1 MMVMIATFGRLLGHT
16 EQMTSGWDRLGTSL
30 RALRSYALT
39 AAVLAGAAA
48 WPGPAQAKTSPPH
61 PAPLV
66 LTGAK
71 GRVTVGFGPDKANP
85 SGDGVVMAADQVGAL
100 RGGGVLLGD
109 NYRLGAKE
117 LDLVALKADG
127 SLRRSFGDGGLLQ
140 VPGLGLYSVIK
151 IVGEPDGGALVLAV
165 NQNKVS
171 GPDPVALVR
180 VSATG
185 GLDGAFAGGGV
196 DRLAGLSGPADV
208 ALQPDGS
215 IVLAS
220 TANANTTNP
229 GVVVTRLSAD
239 GAPMPEFGSG
249 GSVSLS
255 PADEQAVAV
264 AVAPGGDILVL
275 GNPVKLGQPIM
286 LAALTQSG
294 ALDTSF
300 NGGVPIV
307 TGADA
312 ASSLPQ
318 SADQQLLIQP
328 SGRIELLYSPTKVY
342 FTEPAVSHELFIAAY
357 TSAGAP
363 DTSFGDAG
371 TLELTLGEEVG
382 LPAGEV
388 PGTVASLLPASGE
401 DTLALLPTGSDRPKV
416 VRLLADGQPDP
427 SFGGAAGEAL
437 NLGFGG
443 LTTGDSASGGDD
455 FGETAAELEN
465 GTIVLPGTVELA
477 FFNGGGS
484 GNSNTFVTHDA
495 VGALT
500 AELQRDAAFGENY
513 APLHMKVRLSG
524 VRKHS
529 VVVRLA
535 PSQAAAASVRVT
547 AGGTLIANGS
557 KILLYDERSRQHAI
571 PLTRSGARRL
581 RRGGK
586 VRVRITVT
594 ATALDGQTRTFRVVS
609 TMIP

>member
-1 MMVMIATFGRLLGHT
+1 M
-16 EQMTSGWDRLGTSL
+16 
-30 RALRSYALT
+30 
-39 AAVLAGAAA
+39 
-48 WPGPAQAKTSPPH
+48 
-61 PAPLV
+61 
-66 LTGAK
+66 
-71 GRVTVGFGPDKANP
+71 TVGFGPDRANP
-85 SGDGVVMAADQVGAL
+85 AGDGAVTAADQVGAL

-127 SLRRSFGDGGLLQ
+127 SLRRSFGAGGLLQ

-151 IVGEPDGGALVLAV
+151 IAGEPDGGALVLAV

-180 VSATG
+180 VTARG
-185 GLDGAFAGGGV
+185 ALDSAFAGGGV
-196 DRLAGLSGPADV
+196 DRLAGLSGPADM
-208 ALQPDGS
+208 ALESDGS

-229 GVVVTRLSAD
+229 SVVVTRLSAD
-239 GAPMPEFGSG
+239 GAPTPEFGGG

-255 PADEQAVAV
+255 PADEQAVSV
-264 AVAPGGDILVL
+264 ASAPDGDILVL

-294 ALDTSF
+294 ALDPSF
-300 NGGVPIV
+300 NGGVPLV

-312 ASSLPQ
+312 GSSLPQ

-328 SGRIELLYSPTKVY
+328 SGRIELLYSPTRVY

-357 TSAGAP
+357 TPTGTP
-363 DTSFGDAG
+363 DTSFGNAG

-382 LPAGEV
+382 LPVGEV
-388 PGTVASLLPASGE
+388 PGTEAVLLAASGE
-401 DTLALLPTGSDRPKV
+401 GTLALLPTGGDRPKV

-427 SFGGAAGEAL
+427 AFGGAGGEAL

-455 FGETAAELEN
+455 FGESAAELEG

-484 GNSNTFVTHDA
+484 GFANTFVTHDA
-495 VGALT
+495 IAALT
-500 AELQRDAAFGENY
+500 PELQRDAAFGAGY
-513 APLHMKVRLSG
+513 PSLRVKARLVG
-524 VRKHS
+524 VRRHA
-529 VVVRLA
+529 VVVQLT
-535 PSQAAAASVRVT
+535 PSQAAAASAKVT
-547 AGGTLIANGS
+547 AGGTLIAHGS
-557 KILLYDERSRQHAI
+557 RILLYDERSRRHALA
-571 PLTRSGARRL
+571 LTRSGARRL
-581 RRGGK
+581 RAGGRIH
-586 VRVRITVT
+586 VRLIVT
-594 ATALDGQTRTFRVVS
+594 ATALDGQTRTFGES
-609 TMIP
+609 ATIP